1 MRGKAVKRLLS
12 GNEAI
17 ALGAWEA
24 GVRYAAA
31 YPGTPSTEIL
41 PALAQYAGVLAEWA
55 TNEKVALDS
64 AIGASFA
71 GARALAAMKHVGVN
85 VASDSLMSLSYT
97 GVGAGLVLVS
107 ADDPGA
113 FSSQNEQDN
122 RHYARFGKFPCLEP
136 ADSQEAKDYA
146 RFAFELSE
154 QFDAPVMLRST
165 TRLSHSKSAVE
176 VSMSTEAREPGPLPP
191 FERKPHKYVMIPA
204 HAQTRHP
211 EIEARLQAL
220 AEYAETCPLNRIEW
234 GDKRIGIISNGVAYQ
249 YAREVF
255 AGFSFLKLGM
265 TYPLPKRAIR
275 TFAAE
280 VGTLV
285 IVEELDPFTEE
296 QVRALD
302 LKGVSRIA
310 GKEFFPPTG
319 ELTLARVREG
329 AASLPFVGE
338 GAASL
343 PFVREGALKAGL
355 PVPEQPQ
362 ASRPSSKDRSHEEP
376 KTPKPE
382 TLPENLEVD
391 LPVRPPALCPGCPHR
406 SVYFNLRKLNMLVA
420 GDIGCYAIGVLP
432 PFEEMDM
439 LISMGASIGMAHGAR
454 QAGCPDK
461 IVATIGDSTFFH
473 TGLPELANTIYN
485 QGVVCTIILDN
496 GTTAMTGGQDNP
508 ATGVTL
514 QGETTQSIDIE
525 SLARAMGVE
534 DLWTVDALDVKG
546 VEQAIREATAIS
558 DRPTVIVVNG
568 ACVFTPQFK
577 RRPVVVVDPQVCNG
591 CGFCFRVG
599 CPAIL
604 KSDETDEKTERPKA
618 QIDPLLCT
626 GCTVCLQVC
635 PRKAMHQAQ
644 GEET

>member
-1 MRGKAVKRLLS
+1 MKITGTPTAAKRLLS

-41 PALAQYAGVLAEWA
+41 PALAQYAGVRVEWA
-55 TNEKVALDS
+55 ANEKVALD
-64 AIGASFA
+64 ATVGASFA

-85 VASDSLMSLSYT
+85 VASDSLMTLSYT

-136 ADSQEAKDYA
+136 ADSQEAKDFT
-146 RFAFELSE
+146 RFAFELGE
-154 QFDAPVMLRST
+154 QFDTLVMLRST

-176 VSMSTEAREPGPLPP
+176 VKMPAQPREPGPLPP
-191 FERKPHKYVMIPA
+191 FDRRPRKYVMIPA
-204 HAQTRHP
+204 HARLRHP
-211 EIEARLQAL
+211 EVEARLQAL
-220 AEYAETCPLNRIEW
+220 AEYAETCPLNRVEW
-234 GDKRIGIISNGVAYQ
+234 GDTRVGVISSGVAYQ

-255 AGFSFLKLGM
+255 AGFSSLKLGM
-265 TYPLPKRAIR
+265 TYPLPAGMIR
-275 TFAAE
+275 DFAAGVE
-280 VGTLV
+280 TLV
-285 IVEELDPFTEE
+285 VVEELDPFIEE
-296 QVRALD
+296 RVRALG
-302 LKGVSRIA
+302 LEVI
-310 GKEFFPPTG
+310 GKAAFPLTG

-329 AASLPFVGE
+329 AI
-338 GAASL
+338 
-343 PFVREGALKAGL
+343 KAGL
-355 PVPEQPQ
+355 PIQHPASSIQYPASSTQHPAPTVSVPP
-362 ASRPSSKDRSHEEP
+362 
-376 KTPKPE
+376 
-382 TLPENLEVD
+382 
-391 LPVRPPALCPGCPHR
+391 RPPALCPGCPHR
-406 SVYFNLRKLNMLVA
+406 SVYFNLRKLKLLVA

-439 LISMGASIGMAHGAR
+439 LISMGASVGMAHGAR

-461 IVATIGDSTFFH
+461 IVATLGDSTFFH
-473 TGLPELANTIYN
+473 AGLPELASTIYN
-485 QGVVCTIILDN
+485 RGVTCTMILDN

-514 QGETTQSIDIE
+514 QGESTGKIDIE
-525 SLARAMGVE
+525 AVVRAMGVD
-534 DLWTVDALDVKG
+534 DLWVVDALDVKG
-546 VEQAIREATAIS
+546 VETAIREATAIE
-558 DRPTVIVVNG
+558 DRPTVIIVNG
-568 ACVFTPQFK
+568 ACVFTPQFQ
-577 RRPVVVVDPQVCNG
+577 RRQVVAVDHEVCNG

-599 CPAIL
+599 CPSIL
-604 KSDETDEKTERPKA
+604 KSEEIGEKTRRPKA

-635 PRKAMHQAQ
+635 PREAIYQTQA
-644 GEET
+644 EEA